1 MKLARSTNAPSS
13 TLRAPSPRGPRSRA
27 SRTCCPRASARSAKR
42 SSSASTRCS
51 SAQPPRTAKH
61 ERFVCAHRSSAR
73 RHRDFAKAKDK
84 AAAGTTAASLVRL
97 LSTSERRRIR
107 RARVRALA
115 SARSRQ
121 RARLV
126 AEGGP
131 GGASSLG
138 AAAVLARTA
147 GAGEVARGLTSATC
161 VSACGKL
168 PSMHCARIVL
178 LGEQARVVA
187 EREQPFEQL
196 LGLVAT
202 TRHGEVVGEPKRAR
216 EKDALAGRQ
225 TVDPICARVTQHET
239 IDDEILLD
247 GPDDEA
253 TITSAAKRRVIRRS
267 PGARRL
273 AVFTEPNSARREAPA
288 SLRSP

>member
-1 MKLARSTNAPSS
+1 
-13 TLRAPSPRGPRSRA
+13 
-27 SRTCCPRASARSAKR
+27 
-42 SSSASTRCS
+42 
-51 SAQPPRTAKH
+51 
-61 ERFVCAHRSSAR
+61 
-73 RHRDFAKAKDK
+73 
-84 AAAGTTAASLVRL
+84 
-97 LSTSERRRIR
+97 
-107 RARVRALA
+107 
-115 SARSRQ
+115 
-121 RARLV
+121 
-126 AEGGP
+126 
-131 GGASSLG
+131 
-138 AAAVLARTA
+138 
-147 GAGEVARGLTSATC
+147 
-161 VSACGKL
+161 
-168 PSMHCARIVL
+168 MHCARIVL